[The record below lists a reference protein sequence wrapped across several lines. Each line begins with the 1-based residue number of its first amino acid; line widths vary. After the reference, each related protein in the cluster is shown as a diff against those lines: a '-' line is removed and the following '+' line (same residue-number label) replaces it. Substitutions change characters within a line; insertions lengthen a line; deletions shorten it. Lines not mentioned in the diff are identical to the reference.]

1 MPNQQTRR
9 VNTMT
14 DASAQP
20 PSRTIDAVIFDFGGV
35 LASNGRPSDVVRRF
49 PHDPADVVMRVMMG
63 EYGQDTDHP
72 WHRLERGEIS
82 MDDYRLA
89 LAPLV
94 IEAGLTP
101 VATPAPEPGQS
112 IPFDFIP
119 NEPVIE
125 LFPRQED
132 MSNYGDWLRMMRER
146 TPLLDAY
153 MAHFAEV
160 ANNLGYGTG
169 LGNFST
175 GTPANLKPGDYP
187 TFDWFPR
194 TAKLLEQTRG
204 RNALVVHEYWTAAQ
218 GPEGWWDWHTC
229 RFFHYQVNCD
239 IDVLE
244 CGVEE
249 AITGKPHQGWQ
260 GQLTAAQYA
269 AQMDTYLRRARTDSR
284 FRGATP
290 FTLDGDKQWAT
301 FYVEGCVPEFLQL
314 ARDLDAKPPAATYT
328 VHLPSLLSGTD
339 PNANWVR
346 SYPHVLRIEGGL
358 SLDPND
364 PGNWRDGKLV
374 GTQYGISAAVWGG
387 QYDIPNLTEQQALDI
402 YRQHY
407 WRAAGCE
414 NLPWPLCLVVF
425 DTAVNH
431 GVGVAQ
437 ELLGQHS
444 DPVEYLAHRMLVYVR
459 LANWSRYGVAW
470 GNRVKALL
478 DVVRT

>member
-1 MPNQQTRR
+1 MSSILGVHFIPKHTGRHHYEYVAALRPRLAKLIGDSTPDVQQMADLYAAAPEAIHYWR
-9 VNTMT
+9 NHALSEQH
-14 DASAQP
+14 DALWRDPVGTAQRHVTELHRDIQA
-20 PSRTIDAVIFDFGGV
+20 RTQQAV
-35 LASNGRPSDVVRRF
+35 
-49 PHDPADVVMRVMMG
+49 
-63 EYGQDTDHP
+63 
-72 WHRLERGEIS
+72 ERGLVLPPREQV
-82 MDDYRLA
+82 RL
-89 LAPLV
+89 LG
-94 IEAGLTP
+94 I
-101 VATPAPEPGQS
+101 
-112 IPFDFIP
+112 

-153 MAHFAEV
+153 MVHFAEA

-204 RNALVVHEYWTAAQ
+204 RNALAVHEYWTAAQ

-314 ARDLDAKPPAATYT
+314 ARDLDAKPSAATYT

-364 PGNWRDGKLV
+364 PGNWYQGKLV
-374 GTQYGISAAVWGG
+374 GTKYGISAAVWGG
-387 QYDIPNLTEQQALDI
+387 QVDIPNLTEAQALDI

-407 WRAAGCE
+407 WRASGCE